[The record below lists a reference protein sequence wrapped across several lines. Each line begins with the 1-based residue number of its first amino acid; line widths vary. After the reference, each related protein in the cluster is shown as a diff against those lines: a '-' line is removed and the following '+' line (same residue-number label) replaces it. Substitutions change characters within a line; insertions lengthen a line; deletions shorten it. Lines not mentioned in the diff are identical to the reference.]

1 MLIFNPM
8 LKAVNLYSLVAL
20 GSQFVVVLEEIDGP
34 RLIPIWIGAA
44 EGNSIA
50 MHLNR
55 IRLPRPMTHDLI
67 VQLIQRLKGKVTRVV
82 ITELKESTF
91 YATIYV
97 EQNSHVEEID
107 ARPSDSIAVA
117 LRCSAPLFVEDS
129 VFDQCEPLLK
139 PISKDELNEFKQKLT
154 DLKPEDIYRDI
165 KKKFPPPPGEE
176 PPQAA

>member
-1 MLIFNPM
+1 MLFLAM

-55 IRLPRPMTHDLI
+55 IRLPRPMTHDLM
-67 VQLIQRLKGKVTRVV
+67 VQFIHRLEGKITKVV

-91 YATIYV
+91 YATIFV
-97 EQNSHVEEID
+97 ERNSHVDQID
-107 ARPSDSIAVA
+107 ARPSDSIALA

-139 PISKDELNEFKQKLT
+139 PISKDELNEFKKKLA

-165 KKKFPPPPGEE
+165 KKNPPPPEE
-176 PPQAA
+176 PPKTS